1 MTASA
6 HSELLVFAA
15 LAAVFAVK
23 QFVADFPLQSSWMAR
38 GKEGKTGYLAPLSAH
53 AGVHGALSALIALL
67 FVPSLWWLGLVDFV
81 IHWAIDFGKSS
92 ISRETK
98 WTLGGAAFWT
108 LFGFDQLLHHLTG
121 LAFAFTL
128 ATA

>member
-6 HSELLVFAA
+6 HSELLLLAA

-38 GKEGKTGYLAPLSAH
+38 GKERETGFVAPLSAH

-67 FVPSLWWLGLVDFV
+67 FVPSLWWLGLVDFAV
-81 IHWAIDFGKSS
+81 HWAIDFGKSS
-92 ISRETK
+92 ISKETK
-98 WTLGGAAFWT
+98 WTPGGAAFWT

-121 LAFAFTL
+121 LAIALTL

>member
-1 MTASA
+1 MTACA

-23 QFVADFPLQSSWMAR
+23 QFIADFPLQSSWMAR
-38 GKEGKTGYLAPLSAH
+38 GKEAERGYLAPLSAH
-53 AGVHGALSALIALL
+53 AGVHGALSALICLL
-67 FVPSLWWLGLVDFV
+67 FVPSLWWFGLVDFA

-98 WTLGGAAFWT
+98 WTPGGAAFWT

>member
-6 HSELLVFAA
+6 HSELLRLVLLAA
-15 LAAVFAVK
+15 LLAVK
-23 QFVADFPLQSSWMAR
+23 QFVADFPLQSAWMAR
-38 GKEGKTGYLAPLSAH
+38 GKEAEAGYLAPLSAH

-81 IHWAIDFGKSS
+81 IHWVIDFGKSS
-92 ISRETK
+92 IGREAK
-98 WTLGGAAFWT
+98 WRPGGAAFWM

-121 LAFAFTL
+121 LAIAFAL